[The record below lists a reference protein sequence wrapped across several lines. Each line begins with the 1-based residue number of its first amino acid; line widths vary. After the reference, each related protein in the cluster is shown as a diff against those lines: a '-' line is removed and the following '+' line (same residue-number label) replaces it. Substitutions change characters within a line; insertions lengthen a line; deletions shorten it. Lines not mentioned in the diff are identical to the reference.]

1 MVMVTVSNLI
11 EQEIK
16 KRPLLQEALT
26 QGIVSYSAMAEQLQP
41 KIAEKLGKDVQIPAV
56 VMALRRHAEKLQEQ
70 SKAQKKFSFNAEI
83 IMKSNLVDV
92 GVLKTHSFFTRL
104 EEIYDLADFEK
115 GDTLNIIQGN
125 YEISIV
131 INAKYKDKLLDILKD
146 ERIHVTEENLSSV
159 SVNFSRDYVDT
170 PGVLFSFTRVLA
182 WNNINVVEIISTSKE
197 LTFII
202 PKKDTALAFEVL
214 QELIEEKA
222 T

>member
-1 MVMVTVSNLI
+1 MVTVSNLI
-11 EQEIK
+11 ENEIK
-16 KRPLLQEALT
+16 RRPLLQEALT
-26 QGIVSYSAMAEQLQP
+26 QGIVSYSAMAEQLQA
-41 KIAEKLGKDVQIPAV
+41 KIAEKLGKEVHVPAII
-56 VMALRRHAEKLQEQ
+56 MALRRHAEKLQGQ
-70 SKAQKKFSFNAEI
+70 SKEQQKFSFNAEI

-104 EEIYDLADFEK
+104 EDIYDLADFEK

-131 INAKYKDKLLDILKD
+131 INAKYKEKLLDILKD

-159 SVNFSRDYVDT
+159 SINFSKDYVDT

-182 WNNINVVEIISTSKE
+182 WNNINVVEIVSTSKE

-214 QELIEEKA
+214 QELIEEKV
-222 T
+222 